1 MPGRCGAYHSV
12 VADGIVWPTLN
23 IHNRTGGSAD
33 DRVETMEFDL
43 SNKPLSACTTARG
56 DTGRLRR

>member
-1 MPGRCGAYHSV
+1 